1 MTLPHRIRQFIAVI
15 SAMVLLS
22 SASSSQTGQC
32 ATVIP
37 GNPLPDL
44 IVNQARLKSDIHVT
58 VEKFASTDCAVV
70 EGCVTGKGT
79 HQLLRFTSSV
89 PNVGGGDLVIG
100 DPLQCPNLFEGGN
113 CYNNE
118 KFKDSADYR
127 LWTDAGY
134 QTWVT
139 NRDLSQPANSGIN
152 ATLLTAAQQSGNV
165 IVGRKQEYC
174 FNDDDQYDPNASPTP
189 KYTLCGTDTTPGNQG
204 LQVGWE
210 DTYSWQIPCQ
220 YIQID
225 KLAKGIYVLEVQ
237 VNPDQ
242 LLPESDYTNNAS
254 AVRFQFVPAHGQ
266 TPPQIIFL

>member
-1 MTLPHRIRQFIAVI
+1 
-15 SAMVLLS
+15 MVLLS

-70 EGCVTGKGT
+70 EGCVTSKGT

-127 LWTDAGY
+127 LWTDSGY
-134 QTWVT
+134 QIWVT
-139 NRDLSQPANSGIN
+139 YRNLSQPANSGIN
-152 ATLLTAAQQSGNV
+152 ATLLAAAQQSGNV

-174 FNDDDQYDPNASPTP
+174 FNDDDQYDPNASPQLRDAGNGAEILRRSGRRDPAQLGAWYRAWHHDRAT
-189 KYTLCGTDTTPGNQG
+189 KLDSDSHEYELCHCEPSNRYGRTCATT
-204 LQVGWE
+204 
-210 DTYSWQIPCQ
+210 T
-220 YIQID
+220 
-225 KLAKGIYVLEVQ
+225 A
-237 VNPDQ
+237 
-242 LLPESDYTNNAS
+242 
-254 AVRFQFVPAHGQ
+254 PAHSKK
-266 TPPQIIFL
+266 